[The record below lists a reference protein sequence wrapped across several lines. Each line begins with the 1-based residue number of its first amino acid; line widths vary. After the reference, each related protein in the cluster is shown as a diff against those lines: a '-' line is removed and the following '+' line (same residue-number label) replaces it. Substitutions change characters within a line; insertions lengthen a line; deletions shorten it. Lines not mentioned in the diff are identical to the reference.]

1 MKVFLTIFL
10 ALVSV
15 SVKAG
20 DGGRVRLTLVPVFMG
35 KPVGLESAYYK
46 LPTGD
51 SVLFETFRCYISA
64 IELFKNGKQVFA
76 EPNSYHLIDAGKPET
91 CELSIVAGKKTDFDE
106 VRFNLGID
114 SSTNVAG
121 VMGGDLDPTKGM
133 YWAWQSG
140 YINLKLE
147 GRCNLCKT
155 RNNEFQFHLGGYMG
169 DTRAVAPVSIKTGG
183 NNIRLNLP
191 LDRLLEGMDLA
202 TVNSVMIPSKE
213 AAALSKKIAGL
224 IQLSEH

>member
-1 MKVFLTIFL
+1 MKVFLTILF
-10 ALVSV
+10 ALVSL

-20 DGGRVRLTLVPVFMG
+20 DRGGVKLKFVPVFMG
-35 KPVGLESAYYK
+35 KPIEFELVYYK
-46 LPTGD
+46 LHTGD

-64 IELFKNGKQVFA
+64 IELFKNGRQVFA
-76 EPNSYHLIDAGKPET
+76 EPNSFHLIDAGKPET
-91 CELSIVAGKKTDFDE
+91 CELVLDAARQTDFDE

-114 SSTNVAG
+114 SATNVAG

-169 DTRAVAPVSIKTGG
+169 ETRAVAPVRIKAGG
-183 NNIRLNLP
+183 NSVSLNIP
-191 LDRLLEGMDLA
+191 LDRLFEGLDLA
-202 TVNSVMIPSKE
+202 AINSVMIPSKE